1 MRTPALPKAERIAD
15 SGDVNRN
22 LLIDQLVRE
31 TMVLIA
37 HLATQGGARAPLSD
51 VAERVFRGLVDE
63 LSAQRLSHKVIADM
77 FGLALRTYYDRVRRA
92 SESRTMRGRSLWEAL
107 HEHVAAK
114 GSATRGQILER
125 FRNDDEAIV
134 KAVLADLVASG
145 LLARAGKGARATYM
159 IVPSPDT
166 ADADTL
172 TALVQVALFHRGHA
186 DATAIAATLAV
197 GEDVARAAL
206 EALVADG
213 RAARTVSG
221 YEAASILIPANDPA
235 GFEAAVLDHVQAM
248 IGALCHRLQR
258 RPGQADPFEAAI
270 GGSTYTFDIAPDN
283 PTWGRVTSLL
293 ADTRA
298 RLSALRAEADAFEAA
313 RPAAGGTSH
322 RFVFYCGENALGPRP
337 PRERSS

>member
-1 MRTPALPKAERIAD
+1 M
-15 SGDVNRN
+15 NRN

-77 FGLALRTYYDRVRRA
+77 FGLALRTYYDRVRRS

-107 HEHVAAK
+107 HEHVAAR
-114 GSATRGQILER
+114 GSATRAQLLER

-159 IVPSPDT
+159 IVPSPDV

-172 TALVQVALFHRGHA
+172 AALVQVALFHRGHA
-186 DATAIAATLAV
+186 DDATIAEALAL
-197 GEDVARAAL
+197 GPDVARAAL
-206 EALVADG
+206 DALVADG
-213 RAARTVSG
+213 RATRTASG
-221 YEAASILIPANDPA
+221 YDAVSMIIPANDAA
-235 GFEAAVLDHVQAM
+235 GFEAAVLDHVRAM
-248 IGALCHRLQR
+248 IGALCRRLQR
-258 RPGQADPFEAAI
+258 RASQADPFEAAI
-270 GGSTYTFDIAPDN
+270 GGSTYTFDVAPDN
-283 PTWGRVTSLL
+283 PAWQRVTSLL

-298 RLSALRAEADAFEAA
+298 TLTALRAEADAFEAA
-313 RPAAGGTSH
+313 RPSPTTTH

-337 PRERSS
+337 PRDERSS

>member
-1 MRTPALPKAERIAD
+1 MRTPALPKAGRIAD

-92 SESRTMRGRSLWEAL
+92 SESLTMRGRSLWEAL

-186 DATAIAATLAV
+186 DAHAIADALAV

-206 EALVADG
+206 EALVSDG
-213 RAARTVSG
+213 RAARTASG

-235 GFEAAVLDHVQAM
+235 GFEAAVLDNKLGPFAERVSAN
-248 IGALCHRLQR
+248 ARRLCLPRA
-258 RPGQADPFEAAI
+258 G
-270 GGSTYTFDIAPDN
+270 T
-283 PTWGRVTSLL
+283 PTVTVVRGHEDLVL
-293 ADTRA
+293 A
-298 RLSALRAEADAFEAA
+298 ADAFRVEDGVTDC
-313 RPAAGGTSH
+313 PGGH
-322 RFVFYCGENALGPRP
+322 ALV
-337 PRERSS
+337 PREPFLPGDRLRITLP